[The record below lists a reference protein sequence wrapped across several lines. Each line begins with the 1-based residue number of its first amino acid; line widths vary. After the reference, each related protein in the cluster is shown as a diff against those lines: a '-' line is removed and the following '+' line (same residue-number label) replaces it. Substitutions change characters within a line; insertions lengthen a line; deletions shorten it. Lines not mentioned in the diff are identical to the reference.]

1 MTARLIVGFFECSGK
16 TLKGWSFWVL
26 GIALHLPS
34 QRFKSDLDWESG
46 VVLIYYYLCTKH
58 TWYPPENQTRPE
70 RKKKKKK

>member
-1 MTARLIVGFFECSGK
+1 MMTARLIVGFFECSGK

-46 VVLIYYYLCTKH
+46 VVLIYYYLCTVSD
-58 TWYPPENQTRPE
+58 
-70 RKKKKKK
+70 